1 MVPRL
6 LLLAALV
13 LSYPLSARAAPET
26 LETRLQG
33 LLVRAHAR
41 RAAASIVDV
50 RTGRI
55 VAQAGR
61 SGTGPD
67 RSLCMRP
74 WAPAASIFKIVT
86 TAALLESGVS
96 PSERVCYS
104 GGLRRLMPRDL
115 LDDPRRDLSCRTLSE
130 ALSQSTNAVLAKLAK
145 RHLDR
150 DDLLRYS
157 QAFGF
162 RDRLYPDLEP
172 SPADIPIDEFER
184 ARTAAGFFHVRL
196 SSLHA
201 ALIAATVARGGEMAL
216 PTGKGGPRR
225 VVRQDTARALGAMLL
240 ETTTHGTARK
250 AFHDRRGRPYLGK
263 IQVAGK
269 TGSLAERDPTFRDYS
284 WFVGYAPADK
294 PTVAVGV
301 VVENGPRWWTRGHF
315 LAREVLQAYFKDK
328 SSRVLAGR

>member
-1 MVPRL
+1 MVARPR
-6 LLLAALV
+6 LLAALV
-13 LSYPLSARAAPET
+13 LTCPLSAQAASEN

-33 LLVRAHAR
+33 LLVRARAR
-41 RAAASIVDV
+41 RAAASVVDV
-50 RTGRI
+50 RTGR
-55 VAQAGR
+55 VLAQAGR
-61 SGTGPD
+61 SANGPD

-130 ALSQSTNAVLAKLAK
+130 ALSQSINTVFAKLAR

-150 DDLLRYS
+150 EDLLRYA

-162 RDRLYPDLEP
+162 RDRLHPDLEP
-172 SPADIPIDEFER
+172 SPADIPSDEFER

-196 SSLHA
+196 SPLHA

-216 PTGKGGPRR
+216 PAGKGAPRR

-240 ETTTHGTARK
+240 ETTTHGTAKK

-263 IQVAGK
+263 IRVAGK

-301 VVENGPRWWTRGHF
+301 IVENGPRWWTRGHF